1 MFFFKYKYAEAI
13 LSNSS
18 RKLLRSEITKML
30 IVIAVLINK
39 FIVLFVI
46 IFGRLS
52 FPVSCAKTAEPTEM
66 QFSDTDSGGPKEPC
80 FR

>member
-1 MFFFKYKYAEAI
+1 
-13 LSNSS
+13 
-18 RKLLRSEITKML
+18 ML